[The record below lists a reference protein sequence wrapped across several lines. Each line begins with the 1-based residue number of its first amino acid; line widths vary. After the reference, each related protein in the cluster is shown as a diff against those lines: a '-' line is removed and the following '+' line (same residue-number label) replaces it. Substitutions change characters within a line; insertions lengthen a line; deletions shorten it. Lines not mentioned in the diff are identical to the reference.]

1 MIRTNRIWIRQP
13 PRKMKEK
20 NKDKDKAVWEWDL
33 NKVWLL
39 ALLLKCNMKSKQ
51 AGKDLSEWFERGY
64 EWILDAEVS
73 EGELS
78 SGRYVVF
85 IEMARRTAVPAYIVE
100 LLDDLDT
107 LTNIKIE
114 EWTVMVD
121 EMEYPAEEEILREAI
136 IL

>member
-39 ALLLKCNMKSKQ
+39 ALLLKCNMKKNQLFEGMDFHDLEEVVEPVLTVDDFSASMGKDCDIVTLSVVVKSKQ

-85 IEMARRTAVPAYIVE
+85 
-100 LLDDLDT
+100 
-107 LTNIKIE
+107 
-114 EWTVMVD
+114 
-121 EMEYPAEEEILREAI
+121 
-136 IL
+136 